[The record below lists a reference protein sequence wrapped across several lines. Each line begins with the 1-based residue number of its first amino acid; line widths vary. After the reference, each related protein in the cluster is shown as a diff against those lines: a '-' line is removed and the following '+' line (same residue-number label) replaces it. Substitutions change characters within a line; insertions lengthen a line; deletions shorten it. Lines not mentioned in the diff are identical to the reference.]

1 MTPRQRV
8 VITLIAIAIPILVV
22 EMVRRRKLREEYA
35 WIWLLAAAVIFVF
48 LIRYDWLVY
57 LSSALGVVV
66 VTSTVFLLATLFFLI
81 IGLEYAS
88 HLSKLNDQIKNL
100 TQTIALLEER
110 QVRME
115 IKYKELEMPHQLRT
129 KGNIAE
135 NEDITNNGDNH

>member
-8 VITLIAIAIPILVV
+8 VVTLIAIAIPILVI

-35 WIWLLAAAVIFVF
+35 WIWLLAAAVIFAF

-57 LSSALGVVV
+57 LSSALGIVV
-66 VTSTVFLLATLFFLI
+66 VTSTVFLLATLFFLA
-81 IGLEYAS
+81 IGLGYAS
-88 HLSKLNDQIKNL
+88 HLSKLNDQVKNL

-115 IKYKELEMPHQLRT
+115 VKYKEFEMAHQLRT
-129 KGNIAE
+129 KGDIAK